1 MINEYR
7 FFQEFFDGQIVKEDS
22 EQYKLFKILLLSL
35 TSVVGIFL
43 VLMGWCSV
51 VPFVLLEVGM
61 LWNFYSGLS
70 RKISFLLCIIVAFT
84 YFYICSKYA
93 FYANAL
99 IYIACYIPFQL
110 IAVSAKDYSDG
121 DFVQVKKKI
130 TDMNK
135 ILFVI
140 FFAIICV
147 VMGLFSWNIGG
158 SFVLLDTLSAALL
171 VCSAL
176 LRNERYSEYYIF
188 RVFALIMSIIL
199 WIGISMEYGSVG
211 SVAIILMYIS
221 YLIYE
226 IVSFVY
232 YNASY
237 KNEYMLVLEGYQ
249 LENDKK
255 IIGEKLEIYKKS
267 KASENKNQ
275 IENKKGN

>member
-51 VPFVLLEVGM
+51 VPFVLLEIGM

-70 RKISFLLCIIVAFT
+70 RKISFLLCIIVAFA

-110 IAVSAKDYSDG
+110 IANGKDYSDG
-121 DFVQVKKKI
+121 EFVQIRKKI
-130 TDMNK
+130 TDLNK
-135 ILFVI
+135 ILFVVFFVVLII
-140 FFAIICV
+140 FLSLMSYDF
-147 VMGLFSWNIGG
+147 G
-158 SFVLLDTLSAALL
+158 SRFIVLDVLSASLL

-176 LRNERYSEYYIF
+176 LRNERYLEYYIF
-188 RVFALIMSIIL
+188 RVFALVFSISL
-199 WIGISMEYGSVG
+199 WIMAALEYNSIECIM
-211 SVAIILMYIS
+211 IILMYLA
-221 YLIYE
+221 YLIFDVTTFIFQNKTY
-226 IVSFVY
+226 V
-232 YNASY
+232 
-237 KNEYMLVLEGYQ
+237 NEYMLQVEKY
-249 LENDKK
+249 NKM
-255 IIGEKLEIYKKS
+255 INEKLVEEKLKAYNS
-267 KASENKNQ
+267 KNKNR
-275 IENKKGN
+275 EL